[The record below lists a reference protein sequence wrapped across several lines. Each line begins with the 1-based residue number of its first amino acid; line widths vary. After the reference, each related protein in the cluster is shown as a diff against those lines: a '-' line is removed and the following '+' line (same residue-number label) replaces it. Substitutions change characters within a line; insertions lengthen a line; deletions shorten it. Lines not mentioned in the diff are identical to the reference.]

1 MTYLTADH
9 STVGTCVVVVE
20 TTILE
25 ELGVTLGWWKRF
37 IELFMRQGRW
47 VECLISG
54 ANIWNSWEHKASH
67 R

>member
-25 ELGVTLGWWKRF
+25 ELGVTLG
-37 IELFMRQGRW
+37 
-47 VECLISG
+47 
-54 ANIWNSWEHKASH
+54 
-67 R
+67 